1 MQFSKFLEV
10 LKELHINIPFVEAL
24 EQMPNYV
31 KFWKCILARKIRLGE
46 FEIVGLT
53 QECSHMLQSKMPQ
66 KLKDPGSFTIH
77 CSIGTKYSGKTLCGL
92 GASINLMTLSE
103 FKQLGVGEVRP
114 TTVTLQ
120 CAARSH
126 VYPEGKI
133 EDVLV
138 KVDKFFFL
146 VDFIVLDF
154 EANKEVPIIL
164 GRPF

>member
-1 MQFSKFLEV
+1 
-10 LKELHINIPFVEAL
+10 
-24 EQMPNYV
+24 
-31 KFWKCILARKIRLGE
+31 
-46 FEIVGLT
+46 
-53 QECSHMLQSKMPQ
+53 
-66 KLKDPGSFTIH
+66 
-77 CSIGTKYSGKTLCGL
+77 
-92 GASINLMTLSE
+92 MTLSE
-103 FKQLGVGEVRP
+103 FKQLGVGEVKP

-126 VYPEGKI
+126 AYPEGKI